1 MTEPPGRTIDAVGGS
16 GDGDLAAVVD
26 DPIVREQLIRQQA
39 ARERRRIRARR
50 TARQVAVLTVFACLL
65 ALAYSAYKAFGS
77 AIDDGQADWP
87 LVGSIMPKSDD
98 LRMPPVLDIVSGIF
112 AEPRGIDEP
121 FWSIVA
127 GEAAFTLR
135 EAAVGFAVGVVVGLG
150 IAIVLTTS
158 GRLER
163 ALVPHVIASQTIPL
177 IAIAPIVVIWG
188 RKSLDFLPFEWQDW
202 MSVSIIATYLTFF
215 PVTINGLRGLQ
226 SPRPED
232 LELLDS
238 YAARWVQTLWR
249 LRLPASL
256 PYLFAAFKIAATAS
270 VVGAIV
276 GEISA
281 GVKGGL
287 GRRVLL
293 EAQRYTTGPER
304 LYVAVLGAAAL
315 GIFVFAVISS
325 MEYAL
330 VGRKGRETVT

>member
-1 MTEPPGRTIDAVGGS
+1 MQAETAPPQTS
-16 GDGDLAAVVD
+16 
-26 DPIVREQLIRQQA
+26 DPIVRDQFIRLQA
-39 ARERRRIRARR
+39 ARERRRARTRRIIRQAI
-50 TARQVAVLTVFACLL
+50 VLAVFVCLL
-65 ALAYSAYKAFGS
+65 GLAYTAYKAVGA
-77 AIDDGQADWP
+77 AIDDAQSDWP
-87 LVGSIMPKSDD
+87 LIGSFLPETTD
-98 LRMPPVLDIVSGIF
+98 LKMPPVLDIVAGIF
-112 AEPRGIDEP
+112 EEPRGSGEA

-127 GEAAFTLR
+127 KEAAFTLR
-135 EAAVGFAVGVVVGLG
+135 EATVGFAIGVIVGLG
-150 IAIVLTTS
+150 IAIALTTS

-177 IAIAPIVVIWG
+177 IAIAPIIVIWG
-188 RKSLDFLPFEWQDW
+188 RKSFDFLPFDWQDW

-226 SPRPED
+226 SPRPEN
-232 LELLDS
+232 LELMDS
-238 YAARWVQTLWR
+238 YAAQWGQTLWR

-315 GIFVFAVISS
+315 GIFVFLVISTV
-325 MEYAL
+325 EYAL
-330 VGRKGRETVT
+330 VGRKGQEAVT